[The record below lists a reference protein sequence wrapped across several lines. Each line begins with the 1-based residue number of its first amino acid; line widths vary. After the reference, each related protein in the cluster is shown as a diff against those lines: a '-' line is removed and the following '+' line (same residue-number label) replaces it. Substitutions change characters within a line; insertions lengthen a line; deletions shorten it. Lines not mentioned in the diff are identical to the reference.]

1 MLFAPLFGNL
11 TQEDSVPPTLDW
23 ELWLPQ
29 QHFHSPFILF
39 ILKAYGVLP
48 AYMSVYHMQYS
59 ARAQRPEE
67 GIGSSET
74 GAKDTGAVVCWGQN
88 LVPWKGILCFF
99 SF

>member
-1 MLFAPLFGNL
+1 M
-11 TQEDSVPPTLDW
+11 PPTLDW

-48 AYMSVYHMQYS
+48 AYMSAYHMQYS

-67 GIGSSET
+67 GVGSSET
-74 GAKDTGAVVCWGQN
+74 GAKDTGAVVCVLGTEPSP
-88 LVPWKGILCFF
+88 LEGHPVLF